1 MPISQP
7 TVVEMIPMNQIGE
20 IVPQQQGSGDNVG
33 IQVRQV
39 ATVEHVRKSQGAS
52 DMRLFLGVIVAHNMK
67 CFLCALALMAHL
79 FSQHGMLQS
88 EERPSLVARLL
99 AAIPDL
105 APSAVMF
112 GLAML
117 GRVVRTP
124 PSPIRR
130 AILYL
135 LWYTASSPAQ
145 GSIDFD
151 SHDVCRWN
159 HISAIPP
166 SIVKDLQSIYQ
177 TTESDSAMPSS
188 GPHGPSP
195 QQNTW

>member
-1 MPISQP
+1 MMMPISQP
-7 TVVEMIPMNQIGE
+7 TVVEMIPMNRIGE
-20 IVPQQQGSGDNVG
+20 IVPQQQGSGDNEG

-39 ATVEHVRKSQGAS
+39 ATIEHVRKSQGAS
-52 DMRLFLGVIVAHNMK
+52 DMRLFLGLIVAHTMK
-67 CFLCALALMAHL
+67 CFLCALALMAHS

-124 PSPIRR
+124 PSPIKTGNTVSALGHRKQPSAR
-130 AILYL
+130 
-135 LWYTASSPAQ
+135 
-145 GSIDFD
+145 FD
-151 SHDVCRWN
+151 RF
-159 HISAIPP
+159 
-166 SIVKDLQSIYQ
+166 
-177 TTESDSAMPSS
+177 
-188 GPHGPSP
+188 
-195 QQNTW
+195 